1 MLYNCMASRVTVG
14 SDSGVQKTLTGK
26 QADKVKAGVQKH
38 LDRGDA
44 APIKPGR
51 PMTSRRGKAPNK
63 GGVELVRGDVSFDEN
78 IKIARL
84 ALAERVLEAVDKETA
99 EVNRRFFANLPP
111 SAAQRSK
118 KALITSA
125 KNKGKDFDKIAQR
138 DGESTEDSSIEDS
151 SIEESISKAR
161 LALAEAAL
169 RLLKEGP
176 ARQARRAARKKAHV
190 YKGRSADAAAANT
203 GDNFELSDEVR
214 ARGEHAD
221 NAASAAARRRGA
233 NQSDVMDAG
242 NEARYK
248 AYGRATDGKR
258 TDLPASTNQE
268 KSRS

>member
-14 SDSGVQKTLTGK
+14 SDSGVRKTLTGK

-51 PMTSRRGKAPNK
+51 PMTSRRGKAPKK

-118 KALITSA
+118 KALIKSA
-125 KNKGKDFDKIAQR
+125 EERGKDFDKIAKR
-138 DGESTEDSSIEDS
+138 NGEHAEDSSIEDS

-258 TDLPASTNQE
+258 TDLTN
-268 KSRS
+268 